1 MADAGKRVFTA
12 ERYKKRRSFSMS
24 VAKPAAGP
32 ADGAASAGAPDA
44 AMILEAIEELR
55 EEIADLK
62 KNGGA
67 PREAANP
74 AKLEIDEDEEAD
86 VRIEIAQM
94 VRSIGRTKSELAAIK
109 HPMADDDRIKAASS
123 ELDEIVL
130 ATATA
135 TEDILHSTEHIGE
148 LLDEILA
155 RHPTDERLYALTEE
169 AGQELVNIM
178 EACSFQD
185 ITGQRVNKVVK
196 TIRYIQDRIVAMI
209 GIWGADAFLDLPVK
223 EDAPKTEGEALL
235 NGPALGNEGLSQSD
249 IDALFD

>member
-178 EACSFQD
+178 EACSYPGYHRPEGQQGRQD
-185 ITGQRVNKVVK
+185 DSVYSGSHRRDDRHLGGRRVPRPSGQGRC
-196 TIRYIQDRIVAMI
+196 TQDRR
-209 GIWGADAFLDLPVK
+209 GGAPQWAR
-223 EDAPKTEGEALL
+223 AW
-235 NGPALGNEGLSQSD
+235 Q
-249 IDALFD
+249 

>member
-1 MADAGKRVFTA
+1 MAKAGRKTFTA
-12 ERYKKRRSFSMS
+12 ERYASRPKPRHDHGNGHAEGSHGIDTVAILDAIEALRRE
-24 VAKPAAGP
+24 VAELKATG
-32 ADGAASAGAPDA
+32 AGAT
-44 AMILEAIEELR
+44 AMSDGDSE
-55 EEIADLK
+55 
-62 KNGGA
+62 
-67 PREAANP
+67 
-74 AKLEIDEDEEAD
+74 

-94 VRSIGRTKSELAAIK
+94 VRSIGRAKAELAAIK
-109 HPMADDDRIKAASS
+109 HPMADADDDRIRLASS
-123 ELDEIVL
+123 ELDEIVV
-130 ATATA
+130 ATETA
-135 TEDILHSTEHIGE
+135 TEDILRSAEHIGE

-196 TIRYIQDRIVAMI
+196 TIRFIQDRILAMI
-209 GIWGADAFLDLPVK
+209 GIWGAEAFADLPLK
-223 EDAPKTEGEALL
+223 HQEERAEEALL

>member
-1 MADAGKRVFTA
+1 
-12 ERYKKRRSFSMS
+12 MS
-24 VAKPAAGP
+24 ANRPPAS
-32 ADGAASAGAPDA
+32 DGAGGGDSLDT
-44 AMILEAIEELR
+44 EAILDAIEALR
-55 EEIADLK
+55 EEVAEL
-62 KNGGA
+62 KNGGVAESA
-67 PREAANP
+67 PVAAAP
-74 AKLEIDEDEEAD
+74 ELEEITEEEDAD

-130 ATATA
+130 ATQTA
-135 TEDILHSTEHIGE
+135 TNDILASTERIGE
-148 LLDEILA
+148 LMDEMLA
-155 RHPTDERLYALTEE
+155 RHAGDERLYALTEE

-209 GIWGADAFLDLPVK
+209 GIWGTDAFIDLPVK
-223 EDAPKTEGEALL
+223 EETPANEGEALL
-235 NGPALGNEGLSQSD
+235 NGPALGGEGLSQND